1 MTSSPTP
8 AGSPAART
16 QPWHGVLVATA
27 LPYREDLSVDF
38 DAYGEHVRWLAENG
52 VHGVTPNGS
61 LGEYQVLTP
70 EERARVVQVAVE
82 ASPEGFSV
90 MPGVGAYG
98 ALESRRWAE
107 QAAEAGAQVVMALPP
122 NAYRADERAV
132 LEHYREIS
140 KAGLPV
146 TAYNNPIDTKTD
158 LTPQLL
164 ARLHGEGLIVAVK
177 EFSGDVRRAYEIA
190 ELAPGLEIMIG
201 TDDVVFEVGLAGA
214 TGWVAGYPNAF
225 PQASVRLYEAS
236 LAQDLETALPL
247 YRLMHPLLRW
257 DSKTEFVQAI
267 KLSMD
272 IVGRTGGPCRPPRQ
286 PLLPEQEKV
295 VREATEAALAAGL
308 S

>member
-1 MTSSPTP
+1 MTSNPRP
-8 AGSPAART
+8 AGSAGART

-27 LPYREDLSVDF
+27 LPYRADLSVDF
-38 DAYGEHVRWLAENG
+38 DAYGEHVRWLADNG

-70 EERARVVQVAVE
+70 EERARVVQVAVD

-98 ALESRRWAE
+98 AFEARRWAE
-107 QAAEAGAQVVMALPP
+107 QAAEMGAQVVMALPP

-132 LEHYREIS
+132 VEHYREIS

-146 TAYNNPIDTKTD
+146 TAYNNPIDTKID

-190 ELAPGLEIMIG
+190 ELAPGLEVMIG

-236 LAQDLETALPL
+236 LARDLETALPL
-247 YRLMHPLLRW
+247 YRLLHPLLRW